1 MALLSNVGTKTWAAL
16 LRALRGSFSA
26 LWVPPIG
33 AVVDVLVRAPL
44 QGPLTFD
51 HAFGIYMGLVGLGV
65 AALLGLLLGA
75 AWLLIL
81 GVPVLF
87 GLILVRASHPLIAAA
102 LGGCLMYW
110 LYYGH
115 ATHTVTGATV
125 GLLAAINAR
134 SNPLLQRTAS
144 PPAERQR

>member
-1 MALLSNVGTKTWAAL
+1 M
-16 LRALRGSFSA
+16 
-26 LWVPPIG
+26 
-33 AVVDVLVRAPL
+33 LVRAPL

-110 LYYGH
+110 LSTPIEY
-115 ATHTVTGATV
+115 
-125 GLLAAINAR
+125 
-134 SNPLLQRTAS
+134 
-144 PPAERQR
+144 